1 MSKTIDLVIRVT
13 VPVPDGT
20 TPEDHCAEAWEEE
33 RPLLA
38 VGVRLGA
45 QVEDLLHVIMGAS
58 ADTVQSVRLT
68 LEPGRE
74 PGRPMT
80 HAEAELFGAGVQ
92 AGMVLTMEA
101 SGLHDFVADD
111 DPLTD
116 MEDRLA
122 DYTGQDPEDY
132 SEDVAARRL
141 LQLVRCEWNGA
152 HWITM
157 TPGNEAAHQATLA
170 APKPWDHDDP
180 WGIT

>member
-1 MSKTIDLVIRVT
+1 MSKTIDLVIRIT
-13 VPVPDGT
+13 VPVPDDT

-38 VGVRLGA
+38 VGEPLGE
-45 QVEDLLHVIMGAS
+45 QVEDLLHTIMGAS
-58 ADTVQSVRLT
+58 ADTAQSVRLT

-80 HAEAELFGAGVQ
+80 RAEAELFGAGVH
-92 AGMVLTMEA
+92 AGMTLTMEA
-101 SGLHDFVADD
+101 SGLHETSEGEW
-111 DPLTD
+111 LTE
-116 MEDRLA
+116 MEQNMA
-122 DYTGQDPEDY
+122 DYTDQDPEDY
-132 SEDVAARRL
+132 SEDEAARRL
-141 LQLVRCEWNGA
+141 LRLIRCEWNGA

-157 TPGNEAAHQATLA
+157 TPGNELARRATLD